1 MCLVTAVL
9 RFIMTAILMLTYVTL
24 SVAFHT
30 ISINLVDVGYSDVFW
45 MIILVFK
52 QCLIFLGYVLQI
64 RVIL

>member
-1 MCLVTAVL
+1 
-9 RFIMTAILMLTYVTL
+9 MLTYVTL